1 MAATPP
7 ATVPRRL
14 GLALAVVQFLFALT
28 WTVYVIF
35 LPALAAQLGLP
46 KQAVALVLLADQ
58 LIFVATDYLLGVAAD
73 RVAARVGRLGLAIAG
88 VTLVSC
94 AALLLLPWAAPQ
106 GSPSLFLG
114 LVVVW
119 AATSS
124 ALRAP
129 PLVLLGKH
137 AARPSLPWLA
147 SLTLLGLG
155 LASALAPYLTLR
167 LRDLD
172 PRAPFALSSL
182 ALLLATWGLVQVERQ
197 LAARPAVPASVVAPP
212 PEPAPQARRL
222 GWFLGASALLA
233 LGSQVHQF
241 LNSPALYL
249 RHATPAQLPYVSPVF
264 WIGFSLLLLPASA
277 ATRRHGALLVMGVGG
292 VVAALAAGLAQA
304 AGSLTPLLVLQ
315 WLAGGAWGCVLS
327 SAVTAALDIGHVG
340 REGRACGGLY
350 SMLALAAAARIALA
364 ATGVDKLPA
373 FGAARAWTPVAAWTV
388 AGVLLLWLA
397 AVQRRRVVP
406 GT

>member
-1 MAATPP
+1 MPADPP
-7 ATVPRRL
+7 AAVPHRL
-14 GLALAVVQFLFALT
+14 GLYLALVQLLFALT

-73 RVAARVGRLGLAIAG
+73 RVATRVGRLGAAIAG

-106 GSPSLFLG
+106 GSPSIFLG
-114 LVVVW
+114 LIVVW

-129 PLVLLGKH
+129 PLVLLGRH
-137 AARPSLPWLA
+137 AARSSVPWLA

-167 LRDLD
+167 LRELD
-172 PRAPFALSSL
+172 PRGPFALSSL
-182 ALLLATWGLVQVERQ
+182 ALVLATWGLVRVERH
-197 LAARPAVPASVVAPP
+197 LSTRAAAPAVAPSTGA
-212 PEPAPQARRL
+212 APLTRRL
-222 GWFLGASALLA
+222 GGFLGASALLA

-249 RHATPAQLPYVSPVF
+249 RHATPAELPYLSPVF
-264 WIGFSLLLLPASA
+264 WIGFSLLLLPAGA
-277 ATRRHGALLVMGVGG
+277 ATRRYGALRVMGVCGL
-292 VVAALAAGLAQA
+292 VAALAAGLAQG
-304 AGSLTPLLVLQ
+304 AGSLAPLLALQ
-315 WLAGGAWGCVLS
+315 LLAGGAWGGVLC
-327 SAVTAALDIGHVG
+327 SAVTAALDMGHVG
-340 REGRACGGLY
+340 HEGRACGGLY
-350 SMLALAAAARIALA
+350 SMLALAAAARIAVV
-364 ATGVDKLPA
+364 ATGVDKLSAYGPA
-373 FGAARAWTPVAAWTV
+373 LAWTPVAAWTA
-388 AGVLLLWLA
+388 AGVLLLCLA
-397 AVQRRRVVP
+397 AVQRRSVVP

>member
-7 ATVPRRL
+7 AAVPHRL
-14 GLALAVVQFLFALT
+14 GLYHALVQFLFALT

-88 VTLVSC
+88 VTLLSC
-94 AALLLLPWAAPQ
+94 AALLLLPWVAPQ

-119 AATSS
+119 AVTSS

-137 AARPSLPWLA
+137 AARPSVPWLA

-155 LASALAPYLTLR
+155 LASALAPVLTLR

-182 ALLLATWGLVQVERQ
+182 ALLLAILGIVRIERS
-197 LAARPAVPASVVAPP
+197 LAARPAAPAAAAARPP
-212 PEPAPQARRL
+212 QPAAARL

-292 VVAALAAGLAQA
+292 VAAALAAGLAQA
-304 AGSLTPLLVLQ
+304 AGSLTPLLALQ
-315 WLAGGAWGCVLS
+315 LLAGGAWGCVLS

-350 SMLALAAAARIALA
+350 SMLALAAAARIALV

-373 FGAARAWTPVAAWTV
+373 YGAVLAWTPVAAWTA
-388 AGVLLLWLA
+388 AGVLLLCLA
-397 AVQRRRVVP
+397 AVQRRGAVP

>member
-1 MAATPP
+1 MPADPP
-7 ATVPRRL
+7 AAVPHRL
-14 GLALAVVQFLFALT
+14 GLYLALVQLLFALT

-73 RVAARVGRLGLAIAG
+73 RVAARVGRLGAAIAG

-106 GSPSLFLG
+106 GSPSIFLG

-129 PLVLLGKH
+129 PLVLLGRH
-137 AARPSLPWLA
+137 AARSSVPWLA

-167 LRDLD
+167 LRELD
-172 PRAPFALSSL
+172 PRGPFALSSL
-182 ALLLATWGLVQVERQ
+182 ALVLATWGLVRVERH
-197 LAARPAVPASVVAPP
+197 LATRAAAPAVTPSTG
-212 PEPAPQARRL
+212 PAPLTRRL
-222 GWFLGASALLA
+222 GTFLGASALLA

-249 RHATPAQLPYVSPVF
+249 RHATPAELPYLSPVF
-264 WIGFSLLLLPASA
+264 WIGFSLLLLPAGA
-277 ATRRHGALLVMGVGG
+277 ATRRHGALRVMGVSG

-304 AGSLTPLLVLQ
+304 AGSLAPLLALQ
-315 WLAGGAWGCVLS
+315 LLAGAAWGCVLC
-327 SAVTAALDIGHVG
+327 SAVTAALDIGHAG
-340 REGRACGGLY
+340 HEGRTCGGLY
-350 SMLALAAAARIALA
+350 SMLALAAAARIAVIA
-364 ATGVDKLPA
+364 AGVDKLTAYGPA
-373 FGAARAWTPVAAWTV
+373 LAWTPVAAWTA
-388 AGVLLLWLA
+388 AGVLLLCLA
-397 AVQRRRVVP
+397 AAQRRGAVP
-406 GT
+406 GA

>member
-14 GLALAVVQFLFALT
+14 GLALALVQFLFALT

-58 LIFVATDYLLGVAAD
+58 LIFVVTDYLLGVAAD
-73 RVAARVGRLGLAIAG
+73 RVAARVGRLGLAIAA

-94 AALLLLPWAAPQ
+94 VALLLLPWAAPQ

-119 AATSS
+119 AVTSS

-137 AARPSLPWLA
+137 AARPSVPWLA

-182 ALLLATWGLVQVERQ
+182 ALLVATLGIVRIERS
-197 LAARPAVPASVVAPP
+197 LSARPAAPAATAALPQQPSV
-212 PEPAPQARRL
+212 ERL

-249 RHATPAQLPYVSPVF
+249 RHATAAQLPYVSPVF
-264 WIGFSLLLLPASA
+264 WIGFSLLLPASA
-277 ATRRHGALLVMGVGG
+277 ATRRHGALLVMGIGG

-304 AGSLTPLLVLQ
+304 AGSLTPLLALQ
-315 WLAGGAWGCVLS
+315 LLVGGAWGCVLS

-350 SMLALAAAARIALA
+350 SMLALAAAARIALV

-373 FGAARAWTPVAAWTV
+373 FGAARAWTPVTAWTV

-397 AVQRRRVVP
+397 AVQRRHAMP
-406 GT
+406 ES